1 VRATVATTILFALA
15 AVLVTALL
23 AFVAYRG
30 VRNALGEEFGRR
42 LQTLAGTA
50 ASQVGADDVRDVHR
64 LGEEAGGYL
73 ALQVLLEEI
82 RASTGLA
89 AAAALD
95 SAGLVLYDTRGA
107 EHYGETSPLETL
119 APGALGAAL
128 AGRATVTPVFRAGGV
143 EHRAGLAPIRGEAGV
158 AGVIAIESAVDYLP
172 VLAGFRRTML
182 LATLLAALGIA
193 VLAAGV
199 VRALSSAARLERRL
213 SRAENLA
220 AMGRLTATMA
230 HEIKNPLAI
239 IRGSAQRL
247 GRLDPESQRWADSVV
262 EETDRLSRT
271 VHRYLQFARG
281 DESAGERGDA
291 VAALESTLALLEGEM
306 RARRVTLERERG
318 TPAATVALDSES
330 LKQVYLNLILN
341 ALEAMPEG
349 GTLAVSDGERGAY
362 ELRIRDTGP
371 GVPPDVL
378 ERLGSPFFTT
388 RPQGT
393 GLGLFLARRLV
404 ESAGGRLTIT
414 SEVGKGTSCLV
425 RLPRHGSSERKE

>member
-1 VRATVATTILFALA
+1 MRATVATTILFALA
-15 AVLVTALL
+15 AALVTALL

-50 ASQVGADDVRDVHR
+50 ASQVSPEDIRDVHR
-64 LGEEAGGYL
+64 LGEEASGYL

-82 RASTGLA
+82 RASTGLV

-107 EHYGETSPLETL
+107 EHYGEPSPLEAL
-119 APGALGAAL
+119 APDALRAAL
-128 AGRATVTPVFRAGGV
+128 AGRATVTPVYRTGGA
-143 EHRAGLAPIRGEAGV
+143 EHRAGLAPIRGAGGV
-158 AGVIAIESAVDYLP
+158 AGVVAIESAVDYLP
-172 VLAGFRRTML
+172 VLADFRRTML

-247 GRLDPESQRWADSVV
+247 GKLDPETRRWADSVV

-291 VAALESTLALLEGEM
+291 VAALESTLALLEDEM
-306 RARRVTLERERG
+306 RARRVTLARERG
-318 TPAATVALDSES
+318 APAALVALDSES

-349 GTLAVSDGERGAY
+349 GTLTVSDADRGAW
-362 ELRIRDTGP
+362 ELAIGDTGP
-371 GVPPDVL
+371 GMPRDVL
-378 ERLGSPFFTT
+378 EKLGNPFFTT

-404 ESAGGRLTIT
+404 ESAGGKLTIT
-414 SEVGKGTSCLV
+414 SEVGRGTSCLV
-425 RLPRHGSSERKE
+425 RLPRHAS